1 MSLVLDS
8 SAMLALINDEA
19 PADFVQN
26 LFDDADVTIAAHA
39 INLCEVFYD
48 LSKDKGAE
56 VAEQAINDLKLL
68 GLIERSDL
76 DGAFWR
82 DIAFLTTTQRGQKLT
97 LALGDAC
104 GLALARRLSADF
116 VSGDRAELESLHRA
130 GLASV
135 VFITP

>member
-56 VAEQAINDLKLL
+56 QAINDLKLL
-68 GLIERSDL
+68 GLIERNDL

-130 GLASV
+130 GLANV
-135 VFITP
+135 VFIT